1 MPLDALVYAGLSSLK
16 IAFDLAKGLK
26 DIDDATRRNAAV
38 IELQEKILS
47 AQSAQSELV
56 EAVSGLKRRVADLE
70 AWETENERY
79 ELVELNPGIV
89 CCEPQSGMGA
99 REAPH
104 RLCANCFAAGK
115 KRFLQA
121 EQNGPSFFRFKCR
134 GCGEELIFSRDGGS
148 RNTVLKSDY
157 F

>member
-1 MPLDALVYAGLSSLK
+1 MVAEIYAGLGSLK

-56 EAVSGLKRRVADLE
+56 ETVSDLKRRVAELE
-70 AWETENERY
+70 EWEAEKQRYQLTEIS
-79 ELVELNPGIV
+79 PGIV
-89 CCEPQSGMGA
+89 CYEPKEGMRGS
-99 REAPH
+99 EPPH
-104 RLCANCFAAGK
+104 RLCANCYAAGQ

-121 EQNGPSFFRFKCR
+121 VQNGPSFFRFKCNA
-134 GCGEELIFSRDGGS
+134 CGEEVHYSRGGVAPVNRIKPS
-148 RNTVLKSDY
+148 Y